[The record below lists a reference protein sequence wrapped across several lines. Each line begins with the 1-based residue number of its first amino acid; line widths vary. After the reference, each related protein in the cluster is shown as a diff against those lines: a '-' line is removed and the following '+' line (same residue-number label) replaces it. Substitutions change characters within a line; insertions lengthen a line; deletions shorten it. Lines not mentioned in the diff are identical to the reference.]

1 MITMEGKLDVFT
13 KLVLEKVQ
21 REYEEKKREIEKG
34 NNEAIQKH
42 KLDIEEKS
50 NKIISNMINKGE
62 IQKNRLV
69 SKAKVE
75 KKRVLLSKK
84 EELLGRIIDNIR
96 LKAVQFTYEDNY
108 RAYMEESLAIV
119 LENLKNKK
127 AIILFIR
134 DNDRPK
140 FNKMI
145 NNLIKEKN
153 FDTKKVE
160 FESLKDDAIGGVI
173 GVDKEKTIKVDCSIK
188 TKIEDNRNLM
198 GQRLYDVL
206 NSSQI
211 T

>member
-188 TKIEDNRNLM
+188 TRIEDNRNLM